1 MRLTHEAFHAWIEHM
16 NKLLDENEVNISQ
29 IIAEW
34 NIMVIVHEE
43 HAKHEDDVIFKE
55 AKRLIEKSWDTTHYS
70 KWCILIPWIIRN
82 QPKHNQRILFLKTLL
97 WSMPYRCQMIG
108 LILYRGC
115 NDILWSDIA
124 QEIPEIIPRGIN
136 GWRRQY

>member
-34 NIMVIVHEE
+34 NIMVIVHEQ

-55 AKRLIEKSWDTTHYS
+55 AKTLFPGFTDIADEQHEEHEEMIEKIN
-70 KWCILIPWIIRN
+70 KLLN
-82 QPKHNQRILFLKTLL
+82 KLK
-97 WSMPYRCQMIG
+97 G
-108 LILYRGC
+108 DN
-115 NDILWSDIA
+115 NDNKQDINMVIT
-124 QEIPEIIPRGIN
+124 E
-136 GWRRQY
+136 